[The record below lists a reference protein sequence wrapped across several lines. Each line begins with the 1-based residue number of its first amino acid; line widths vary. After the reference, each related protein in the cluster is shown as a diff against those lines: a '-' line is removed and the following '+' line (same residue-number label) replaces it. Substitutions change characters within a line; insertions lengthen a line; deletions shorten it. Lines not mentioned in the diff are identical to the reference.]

1 MKKKIVVKLQTGGLS
16 KGQTSHEALFQIQNN
31 SNHYAGHITHNLA
44 QGQLLVC
51 DS

>member
-1 MKKKIVVKLQTGGLS
+1 MKKIIVKPQTGGLS
-16 KGQTSHEALFQIQNN
+16 KGQASHKALFQSQNN
-31 SNHYAGHITHNLA
+31 SNHYACHTTHNLA